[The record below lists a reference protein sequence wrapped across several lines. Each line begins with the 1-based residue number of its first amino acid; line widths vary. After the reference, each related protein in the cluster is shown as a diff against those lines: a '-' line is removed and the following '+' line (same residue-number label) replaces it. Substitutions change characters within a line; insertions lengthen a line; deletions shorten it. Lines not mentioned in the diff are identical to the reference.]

1 MFILFQITLLRLLIS
16 MKVKEDLEFSYLNTA
31 FFRRVGCRIKFNKTV
46 ETPVLHPVS
55 GKVLYYKA
63 DHRSLTITLFKGGMV
78 VDHWTSDKLYTY
90 HCSDF
95 HSLNKSSIIGKIRYM
110 SSFYAKFVET
120 MLFSIK
126 KKAEQQL
133 KTV

>member
-1 MFILFQITLLRLLIS
+1 MFILFQITLLRLLIL

-31 FFRRVGCRIKFNKTV
+31 FFRRVGCRIKFNRTV
-46 ETPVLHPVS
+46 ETPILHPVS

-78 VDHWTSDKLYTY
+78 VDHWISDKLYTY

>member
-31 FFRRVGCRIKFNKTV
+31 FFRRVGCRIKFNRTV
-46 ETPVLHPVS
+46 ETPILHPVS

-78 VDHWTSDKLYTY
+78 VDHWISDKLYTY

-110 SSFYAKFVET
+110 SSFYAKFVGT

>member
-31 FFRRVGCRIKFNKTV
+31 FFRRVGCRIKFNRTV

-63 DHRSLTITLFKGGMV
+63 DHKSLTITFFKGGMV
-78 VDHWTSDKLYTY
+78 VDHWISDKLYTY

>member
-1 MFILFQITLLRLLIS
+1 
-16 MKVKEDLEFSYLNTA
+16 MKVKEDLEFSYLNTE
-31 FFRRVGCRIKFNKTV
+31 FFRRVGCRIKFNRTV
-46 ETPVLHPVS
+46 ETPVVHHVS

-78 VDHWTSDKLYTY
+78 VDHWISDKLYTY

-95 HSLNKSSIIGKIRYM
+95 HSLNKSTIIGKIRYM

-126 KKAEQQL
+126 KKDEQQL